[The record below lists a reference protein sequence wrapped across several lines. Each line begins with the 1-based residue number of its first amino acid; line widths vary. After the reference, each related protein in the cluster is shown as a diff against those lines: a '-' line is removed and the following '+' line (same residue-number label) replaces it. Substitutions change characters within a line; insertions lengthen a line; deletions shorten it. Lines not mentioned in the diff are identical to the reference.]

1 MRTRR
6 RRRSR
11 PVRAPGQARGAGSL
25 LAFATGVV
33 VVAILYLARAVLIPI
48 ALAVLLTFVL
58 EPLVSGL
65 ERRRVH
71 RVVAVILVVALVF
84 SVLGVVA
91 WTMASQV
98 TSLAAELPQYR
109 QHLRERVAELRG
121 ARRQGI
127 LGQVTSTAREM
138 AKELRNIQEPPKP
151 GEKPV
156 PVVVQPETSGLW
168 RLPSLFE
175 WAASAAVVCVL
186 VIFMLLERDDL
197 RDRLLRLGGYARLT
211 TTTRALDE
219 AGQRISRYL
228 LMQGLVNTTFG
239 LGIGSGL
246 AVIGVPYAVLFGFMA
261 GIFRFIPYLGPWLG
275 AALPLTL
282 SLLTGHGWQQPLLV
296 ASLFLALELF
306 VAMVLEPILYG
317 HSAGVS
323 QVALLVA
330 LAFWTWLWGPVGLAL
345 GTPLTVCLVVLG
357 KYVPELEFVAVL
369 LADRPPLTPDL
380 RFYQRLLAGDR
391 DEALAVAEEYR
402 REHGVEA
409 LFDRVILPALNH
421 ARRDRA
427 RRRLARL
434 EHALVVQASRAVVE
448 VQLRPAE
455 EPDGGARPAG
465 EGEGRAA
472 PVSAPGTPAAAAGPG
487 DRRPAA
493 GPLIL
498 AAPARDEMDELALR
512 MLRHLLGA
520 GWRVEIASPHLL
532 AGELLALVEARRPA
546 IVCIGTVPSGHTAAH
561 TRYLCKR
568 LRARFPDLQ
577 IVVGRWKAGTQP
589 GRARRDA
596 ILAAGADHVG
606 TTLVETRD
614 QVRVLARLD
623 LAPPR
628 ETIGATP
635 TRA

>member
-1 MRTRR
+1 MRPRR
-6 RRRSR
+6 GRRG
-11 PVRAPGQARGAGSL
+11 RAPEVPGRMRGAGSL
-25 LAFATGVV
+25 AAFATSVV
-33 VVAILYLARAVLIPI
+33 VVTILYLARAVLIPI
-48 ALAVLLTFVL
+48 ALAILLTFVL
-58 EPLVSGL
+58 EPLVTGL
-65 ERRRVH
+65 ERHRVH

-84 SVLGVVA
+84 SAVGTVA

-109 QHLRERVAELRG
+109 QNLRERVAELRG
-121 ARRQGI
+121 VRRQGV
-127 LGQVTSTAREM
+127 LGQVTSTAQEM
-138 AKELRNIQEPPKP
+138 ARELRNIQEPPKP
-151 GEKPV
+151 GEKPL
-156 PVVVQPETSGLW
+156 PVVVQPEPSGLW

-175 WAASAAVVCVL
+175 WAASAAVVFVL

-219 AGQRISRYL
+219 AGRRISRYL
-228 LMQGLVNTTFG
+228 LLQGLVNTTFG
-239 LGIGSGL
+239 IGIGSGL
-246 AVIGVPYAVLFGFMA
+246 AVIGVPYAVLFGFLA
-261 GIFRFIPYLGPWLG
+261 GILRFIPYLGPWLG
-275 AALPLTL
+275 AVLPLTL

-296 ASLFLALELF
+296 ASLFLALELL

-357 KYVPELEFVAVL
+357 KYVPELEFIAVL
-369 LADRPPLTPDL
+369 LADRPSLTPDL
-380 RFYQRLLAGDR
+380 RFYQRLVAGDR
-391 DEALAVAEEYR
+391 DEALAVAHEYR

-421 ARRDRA
+421 ARHDRA
-427 RRRLARL
+427 RRRLARA
-434 EHALVVQASRAVVE
+434 EHAFVVQASRAVVE
-448 VQLRPAE
+448 AQMRPAE
-455 EPDGGARPAG
+455 DGQA
-465 EGEGRAA
+465 AA
-472 PVSAPGTPAAAAGPG
+472 PGSPGIAMEAPAEAAGPG
-487 DRRPAA
+487 GRPPAT
-493 GPLIL
+493 GPLVL

-532 AGELLALVEARRPA
+532 AGELLALVEARQPA
-546 IVCIGTVPSGHTAAH
+546 MVCIGAIPSGHTAAH

-577 IVVGRWKAGTQP
+577 IVVGRWKAGTPP
-589 GRARRDA
+589 GRAGRDA
-596 ILAAGADHVG
+596 VLAAGADHFG
-606 TTLVETRD
+606 TSLVETRD

-623 LAPPR
+623 LTPPR
-628 ETIGATP
+628 ETVGAAPTP
-635 TRA
+635 A